1 MRFGAL
7 PIKPV
12 NNVVSDLVWHGL
24 LEVLLEIS
32 LEYCAVIANKTLFP
46 GKAKHAGGAAAQ
58 IESDFYFAEFFAVN
72 LRGKLNPVVC
82 RVADVSDLAI

>member
-24 LEVLLEIS
+24 LEILIEIS
-32 LEYCAVIANKTLFP
+32 LENRAVVANKTLFP
-46 GKAKHAGGAAAQ
+46 VKAKHAGGAAAQ
-58 IESDFYFAEFFAVN
+58 IESDFYLTELFAVN
-72 LRGKLNPVVC
+72 LRGKLNPVIS
-82 RVADVSDLAI
+82 RVADLGDLAI